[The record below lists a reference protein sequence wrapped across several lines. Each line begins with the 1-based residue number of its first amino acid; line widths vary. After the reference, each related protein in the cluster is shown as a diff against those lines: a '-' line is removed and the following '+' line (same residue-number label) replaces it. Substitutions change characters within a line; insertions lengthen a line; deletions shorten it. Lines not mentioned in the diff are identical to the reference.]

1 MPERGIGW
9 VEVTLPRRKEGLH
22 EQRRPSRG
30 LVHWGEWKHESFPG
44 SFEILQ
50 EQHREACFANSSRM
64 RS

>member
-1 MPERGIGW
+1 MSCDVLQGSR
-9 VEVTLPRRKEGLH
+9 TLGRMEARIF
-22 EQRRPSRG
+22 S
-30 LVHWGEWKHESFPG
+30 G